1 MVNIVYVILHYLA
14 VKDTLEAIESITL
27 HSVNQRYK
35 IIVVDNGS
43 PDGSGQMLEA
53 KYASDDYVTV
63 LQLANNLGFAK
74 GNNAGIKY
82 AISNFSPKF
91 VVVMNNDVMLL
102 QNEFYARICKEYQY
116 SGFAV
121 LGPEVETADGRK
133 DSSPVNNAPVT
144 LKAIKKNYNKERFL
158 YLIELLHLYNL
169 LEYVQKLKQKRKS
182 KCSKEKRETGRCEDI
197 ILHGCC
203 WIFSEKFFEKY
214 NGLDES
220 TFLYHEEE
228 ILYLLTKRFGLK
240 MVYNPAIKVYHK
252 EDASSNEVM
261 PVGHKKRI
269 FKLRNCLHSSKQLV
283 RICEENN
290 RYERQIYN

>member
-1 MVNIVYVILHYLA
+1 MIDIVYVILHYLA
-14 VKDTLEAIESITL
+14 VKDTLEAIKSITL

-53 KYASDDYVTV
+53 KYASDDCVTV

-102 QNEFYARICKEYQY
+102 QNEFYARICEEYQY

-144 LKAIKKNYNKERFL
+144 LEAIKKNYNKERFL

-261 PVGHKKRI
+261 PVGHKKRM
-269 FKLRNCLHSSKQLV
+269 FKLRNCLYSSKQLV

-290 RYERQIYN
+290 RYERQIHN